1 MKDMY
6 KIICILHEGSR
17 IQSEFIPKHA
27 RFRSAGSAAFF
38 RSSFCVRARV
48 CVWCV
53 PLWQCCVPYK
63 LAVATVPIH
72 SFFSRQKNEKQ
83 ARQGQSETLLFD
95 SLILLFRVYFELEE
109 DC

>member
-1 MKDMY
+1 MKV
-6 KIICILHEGSR
+6 
-17 IQSEFIPKHA
+17 QEFKPSSFQNMRVFVPQVLRHFFA
-27 RFRSAGSAAFF
+27 RVFVCVRVCVCGVFRCGSAA
-38 RSSFCVRARV
+38 SHT
-48 CVWCV
+48 
-53 PLWQCCVPYK
+53 K

>member
-17 IQSEFIPKHA
+17 IQTEFIPKHA

-38 RSSFCVRARV
+38 RSSFCVRACV
-48 CVWCV
+48 CGVFRCGSAASHT
-53 PLWQCCVPYK
+53 K